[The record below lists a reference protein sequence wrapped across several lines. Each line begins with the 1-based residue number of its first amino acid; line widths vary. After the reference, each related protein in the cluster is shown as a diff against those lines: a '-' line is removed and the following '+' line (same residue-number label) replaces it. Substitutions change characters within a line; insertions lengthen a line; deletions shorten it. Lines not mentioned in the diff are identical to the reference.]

1 LNGILGVDLE
11 NFYYQVDIAFF
22 NHLHLAPLLKHWSI
36 TDFDCTFYGSS
47 LLYFFNS
54 LLFLM
59 NNQFSL

>member
-22 NHLHLAPLLKHWSI
+22 NHLYLAPLLKHWSI
-36 TDFDCTFYGSS
+36 TDFNSTFNGSS